1 MTIYDII
8 FIVGGRMKSRMEKY
22 YKDEDKLQR
31 TTRNDALYEELYRE
45 RQVPR
50 SNVTVIDNINEID
63 ITKIKAMVSG
73 RENYRK
79 VRKYENLVSPIDIKK
94 EDIVEY
100 EFDEIDDNNYD
111 INKIL
116 ENKRSNRVNRDEEK
130 VRKITNTQYDILKS
144 LTVQKNEEEEMSTD
158 FMTQEKNLKDLMNTI
173 VNGNKIENTDL
184 FANLKEEPSEKENE
198 ETFYTSST
206 KFDDDDFGNDAEK
219 KENNSNVFIIIAVLA
234 VLIAI
239 GVFVYIKFF

>member
-1 MTIYDII
+1 M
-8 FIVGGRMKSRMEKY
+8 
-22 YKDEDKLQR
+22 
-31 TTRNDALYEELYRE
+31 
-45 RQVPR
+45 
-50 SNVTVIDNINEID
+50 
-63 ITKIKAMVSG
+63 
-73 RENYRK
+73 
-79 VRKYENLVSPIDIKK
+79 
-94 EDIVEY
+94 
-100 EFDEIDDNNYD
+100 
-111 INKIL
+111 
-116 ENKRSNRVNRDEEK
+116 